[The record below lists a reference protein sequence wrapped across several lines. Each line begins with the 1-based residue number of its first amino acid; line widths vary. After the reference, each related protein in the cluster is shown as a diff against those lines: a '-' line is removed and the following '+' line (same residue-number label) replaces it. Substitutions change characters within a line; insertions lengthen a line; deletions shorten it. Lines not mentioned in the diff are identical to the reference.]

1 MVIDGRAQAILWA
14 QWRSILNFYQ
24 RPQMGGFWVGSIVM
38 VVWYLMV
45 LAGAVGLSFLVSV
58 ARQSRIS
65 MLESIFAFG
74 LLVCFLYWQVVPVFL
89 ASTGLSIDLRRLLVY
104 PVRTSQLF
112 QIEVLLR
119 ISTGLEVVLILF
131 GVAAGAWMNPT
142 MPKWGP
148 LALLLYLVFNLYLS
162 AGIRDLVGRLME
174 RKGARE
180 AFVLF
185 FVVLMVMPQMIAV
198 MGLPPA
204 LKEKLLNLD
213 QGWLPWGAT
222 AALLLGNQ
230 VLLHWVVLGVWTV
243 AAMLFGRWQFERS
256 LHFDSEGE
264 RAKQAESTASS
275 TWLDG
280 IFRLPGLFFRDPL
293 AALLEKDLRQL
304 ARAPRFRLVFFMG
317 FTFGLVVWLPLAFGK
332 NLMSGNATVT
342 GPFSANY
349 LTWISVYS
357 VMMLGEVAIFNN
369 LGFDRS
375 AAQFYWAAPVQFRT
389 AMLSKNLAAS
399 FFIFLEL
406 LIITIVCLL
415 LRLPITPM
423 KIAEAFTV
431 TIVMALFFSGIG
443 NIGSVYSPRAANPQN
458 AWRQSSGGKIQLWL
472 LVVYPCLAIPI
483 FLAYLARYAFESEA
497 AFFVVLGIT
506 AGIGWIFRGVAT
518 DTAIDIAME
527 RREKILTVLSEGDGP
542 IR

>member
-1 MVIDGRAQAILWA
+1 MVIDSRAGAILWA
-14 QWRSILNFYQ
+14 QYRSLLNFY
-24 RPQMGGFWVGSIVM
+24 RKPQMGGFWVGSIVM
-38 VVWYLMV
+38 AIWYLMV
-45 LAGAVGLSFLVSV
+45 AAGAVGVAFLVSV
-58 ARQSRIS
+58 ARQSRLP
-65 MLESIFAFG
+65 MLETILAFG
-74 LLVCFLYWQVVPVFL
+74 FLIGFLYWQVVPVFL
-89 ASTGLSIDLRRLLVY
+89 ASTGLSIDLRKLLVY
-104 PVRTSQLF
+104 PIRTNQLF

-119 ISTGLEVVLILF
+119 VSTGIEVVLILL
-131 GVAAGAWMNPT
+131 GAAAGALLNPT
-142 MPKWGP
+142 MPKWGVI
-148 LALLLYLVFNLYLS
+148 ALLVYLVFNLYLS
-162 AGIRDLVGRLME
+162 AGVRDLVGRLME

-198 MGLPPA
+198 MGLPSSV
-204 LKEKLLNLD
+204 KDQLLSLN
-213 QGWLPWGAT
+213 QSWLPWGAT
-222 AALLLGNQ
+222 AGLLLGNKIGLHAP
-230 VLLHWVVLGVWTV
+230 VLVVWTL
-243 AAMLFGRWQFERS
+243 AAIFFGRWQFARS
-256 LHFDSEGE
+256 LQFDMEGE

-280 IFRLPGLFFRDPL
+280 IFRLPALVFRDPL

-332 NLMSGNATVT
+332 SLMSGNATAT

-357 VMMLGEVAIFNN
+357 VMMLGEVALFNN

-375 AAQFYWAAPVQFRT
+375 AAQFYWAAPVPLRT

-399 FFIFLEL
+399 FFIFVEL
-406 LIITIVCLL
+406 LVITTVCLL

-423 KIAEAFTV
+423 KIAEAFAV
-431 TIVMALFFSGIG
+431 TLVMALFFTGIG
-443 NIGSVYSPRAANPQN
+443 NLGSVYSPRPANPQN
-458 AWRQSSGGKIQLWL
+458 AWRQSSGGKVQLWL

-483 FLAYLARYAFESEA
+483 FLAYLARYAFESDI
-497 AFFVVLGIT
+497 AFFVVIGLT
-506 AGIGWIFRGVAT
+506 AAIGWIFRGVAT
-518 DTAIDIAME
+518 DTAVGLAQE
-527 RREKILTVLSEGDGP
+527 RREKILTALSEGDGP

>member
-14 QWRSILNFYQ
+14 QFRSLLNFYR
-24 RPQMGGFWVGSIVM
+24 RPQMGGFWVGTILM
-38 VVWYLMV
+38 ALWYLLV
-45 LAGAVGLSFLVSV
+45 AAGAAGVAALVAMARQDRFPLLDSFL
-58 ARQSRIS
+58 
-65 MLESIFAFG
+65 AFG
-74 LLVCFLYWQVVPVFL
+74 LLLGFLYWQVVPVFL

-104 PVRTSQLF
+104 PIRNSQLF

-119 ISTGLEVVLILF
+119 VSTGIEVILMLL
-131 GVAAGAWMNPT
+131 GVAVGALLNPSFA
-142 MPKWGP
+142 KWGP
-148 LALLLYLVFNLYLS
+148 LALLVYLVFNLYLS
-162 AGIRDLVGRLME
+162 AGVRDLIGRLME

-185 FVVLMVMPQMIAV
+185 FVVLMVMPQMVAV
-198 MGLPPA
+198 IGLPPA
-204 LKEKLLNLD
+204 VKERLMSLN

-222 AALLLGNQ
+222 AGLVIGHDVAKNFATLL
-230 VLLHWVVLGVWTV
+230 VWTV
-243 AAMLFGRWQFERS
+243 AAILFGRWQFERS
-256 LHFDSEGE
+256 MRFDTEGE
-264 RAKQAESTASS
+264 RAKESESAVSS
-275 TWLDG
+275 RRLDW
-280 IFRLPGLFFRDPL
+280 IFRFPSAIFRDPL

-332 NLMSGNATVT
+332 GLMSGEAMAT

-357 VMMLGEVAIFNN
+357 VMMLGEVALFNN

-375 AAQFYWAAPVQFRT
+375 AAQFYWAAPVPFRT

-406 LIITIVCLL
+406 LVIALVCLL
-415 LRLPITPM
+415 LRLPITPL
-423 KIAEAFTV
+423 KIAEAFAV
-431 TIVMALFFSGIG
+431 TIVMALFFTGVG
-443 NIGSVYSPRAANPQN
+443 NLASVYAPRSANPQN

-483 FLAYLARYAFESEA
+483 MLAYLARYAFESDA
-497 AFFVVLGIT
+497 AFFVVIAIT
-506 AGIGWIFRGVAT
+506 AGVGWAFRSVAT
-518 DTAIDIAME
+518 DTAMSLAQE
-527 RREKILTVLSEGDGP
+527 RREKILTALSEGDGP